1 MSKVPAKFQSTVRW
15 IAIPIMTLLTL
26 ANFLVS
32 FARLETFI
40 QAYGGNGMASI
51 ILASTI
57 DLTALC
63 GLLVALAFQSNWAR
77 TAFVFALL
85 VSGFAN
91 GFICYYISGA
101 IGLGVGILPIILLE
115 LTYRISLALILKT
128 TPADIKA
135 ESLPIELPPPYDPE
149 EAKANMEEILGEK
162 FEDIINKK
170 PRKPRGPRKMNQEKA
185 DEMRNLASQGE
196 SRKSLAT
203 RYDVSYST
211 VSQILTNKIWIK
223 EPTVT
228 LEKEEY
234 DKIVGN
240 Q

>member
-1 MSKVPAKFQSTVRW
+1 MNAVPAKFQSTVRW

-26 ANFLVS
+26 ANFVVS

-40 QAYGGNGMASI
+40 QDYGGDGLASI

-63 GLLVALAFQSNWAR
+63 GLLVALAFKSNWAR
-77 TAFVFALL
+77 TAFVISLL

-101 IGLGVGILPIILLE
+101 IGLGVGILPIIMLE

-128 TPADIKA
+128 TPEDLKVDVP
-135 ESLPIELPPPYDPE
+135 EPSPVPIQEFLKTVEPE
-149 EAKANMEEILGEK
+149 PTEVKV
-162 FEDIINKK
+162 
-170 PRKPRGPRKMNQEKA
+170 PKPRGPRKMTQEKA
-185 DEMRNLASQGE
+185 DEMRDMATSGV
-196 SRKSLAT
+196 SRKQLALDF
-203 RYDVSYST
+203 DVSYST
-211 VSQILTNKIWIK
+211 VSQILTNKIWVK

-228 LEKEEY
+228 LDKATY
-234 DKIVGN
+234 DEIVGTN
-240 Q
+240 G

>member
-1 MSKVPAKFQSTVRW
+1 MNAVPAKFQSTVRW

-40 QAYGGNGMASI
+40 QDYGGNGLASI

-63 GLLVALAFQSNWAR
+63 GLLVALAFKSNWAR
-77 TAFVFALL
+77 TAFVFSLL

-91 GFICYYISGA
+91 GFVCYYISGA

-128 TPADIKA
+128 TPEDRKVE
-135 ESLPIELPPPYDPE
+135 ESLPAIPPEPP
-149 EAKANMEEILGEK
+149 KALEPAVEPVK
-162 FEDIINKK
+162 V
-170 PRKPRGPRKMNQEKA
+170 RKPRGPRKMTQEKA
-185 DEMRNLASQGE
+185 DELRDMATSGV
-196 SRKSLAT
+196 SRKQLALDF
-203 RYDVSYST
+203 DVSYST
-211 VSQILTNKIWIK
+211 VAQILTNKIWVK

-228 LEKEEY
+228 LDKTTY
-234 DKIVGN
+234 DEIVGN
-240 Q
+240 TNE